1 LKGGKNNLDFKN
13 LVKGKFVELSE
24 TQQKIAK
31 YILNNLEEAV
41 FDTAYQL
48 GKKNSVSETTII
60 RFSYAL
66 GFDSFSDMNKAMRKN
81 VLKGSESMNQGVLNS
96 AKLSELSHSQL
107 HDYFQTQITQ
117 GNRAYSNIN
126 FEDFVKICEVI
137 MTKKKVLIIGYMD
150 SFGVASELLHLLDKF
165 RNKVYFYRLLYEERN
180 ILYDMDEDS
189 LVIAVSF
196 APHYKYTLEHTET
209 AKKGGCSVITI
220 SDSII
225 NPYTGLSDYSLVFN
239 VQRNPEID
247 LIDMSPVTNFN
258 YFMANYIYS
267 NYKEKIDKYRNSV
280 ERRVE
285 QYIEWPL

>member
-1 LKGGKNNLDFKN
+1 MDFKG

-31 YILNNLEEAV
+31 YVLDNLEEAV

-48 GKKNSVSETTII
+48 GKKNSVSETTVI

-66 GFDSFSDMNKAMRKN
+66 GFDSFSDMNKAMRRS
-81 VLKGSESMNQGVLNS
+81 VLKGSESMKLPDFNS
-96 AKLSELSHSQL
+96 TILSELSHSQL
-107 HDYFQTQITQ
+107 NDYIQTQITQ

-126 FEDFVKICEVI
+126 FEDFANICEII

-209 AKKGGCSVITI
+209 AKKGGCSVITFT
-220 SDSII
+220 DSII
-225 NPYTGLSDYSLVFN
+225 NPFTSLSDYSLVFN

-247 LIDMSPVTNFN
+247 LIDMSPVTSFN
-258 YFMANYIYS
+258 YLMANYIYS
-267 NYKEKIDKYRNSV
+267 NYKDKIDKYRNSV

-285 QYIEWPL
+285 QYIEWTM

>member
-1 LKGGKNNLDFKN
+1 MDFKG

-31 YILNNLEEAV
+31 YVLDNLEEAV

-48 GKKNSVSETTII
+48 GKKNSVSETTVI

-66 GFDSFSDMNKAMRKN
+66 GFDSFSDMNKAMRRS
-81 VLKGSESMNQGVLNS
+81 VLKGSESMNLPAFNS
-96 AKLSELSHSQL
+96 TKLSELSHSQL
-107 HDYFQTQITQ
+107 NDYIQTQITQ

-126 FEDFVKICEVI
+126 FEDFANICEII

-209 AKKGGCSVITI
+209 AKKGGCSVITFT
-220 SDSII
+220 DSII
-225 NPYTGLSDYSLVFN
+225 NPFTSLSDYSLVFN

-247 LIDMSPVTNFN
+247 LIDMSPVTSFN
-258 YFMANYIYS
+258 YLMANYIYS
-267 NYKEKIDKYRNSV
+267 NYKDKIDKYRNSV

-285 QYIEWPL
+285 QYIEWTR

>member
-1 LKGGKNNLDFKN
+1 MKGGIYNLDFKG

-31 YILNNLEEAV
+31 YVLDNLEEAV

-48 GKKNSVSETTII
+48 GKKNSVSETTVI

-66 GFDSFSDMNKAMRKN
+66 GFDSFSDMNKAMRRS
-81 VLKGSESMNQGVLNS
+81 VLKGSESMNLPAFNS
-96 AKLSELSHSQL
+96 TKLSELSHSQL
-107 HDYFQTQITQ
+107 NDYIQTQITQ

-126 FEDFVKICEVI
+126 FEDFANICEII

-209 AKKGGCSVITI
+209 AKKGGCSVITFT
-220 SDSII
+220 DSII
-225 NPYTGLSDYSLVFN
+225 NPFTSLSDYSLVFN

-247 LIDMSPVTNFN
+247 LIDMSPVTSFN
-258 YFMANYIYS
+258 YLMANYIYS
-267 NYKEKIDKYRNSV
+267 NYKDKIDKYRNSV

-285 QYIEWPL
+285 QYIEWTR